1 MPHLTFL
8 SSLPSSTSLFFV
20 GAIEKEQTLFV
31 KRFLDTYLPNIQ
43 YEHIE
48 NFNTWNHHLTNVR
61 DGFFIP
67 APEASLAYQLIVQH
81 IGDIGSMGFEG
92 DFVVGYNT
100 KEYFISLLDAM
111 QSYAAQNEIPQA

>member
-8 SSLPSSTSLFFV
+8 SSLPSSTSLFFI

-31 KRFLDTYLPNIQ
+31 KRFLDAYLPHAQ

-48 NFNTWNHHLTNVR
+48 QFNTLNHHLTNVK
-61 DGFFIP
+61 DGFFIL
-67 APEASLAYQLIVQH
+67 ASEASLAYQLIIQH
-81 IGDIGSMGFEG
+81 IGEIGSLGFDE

-100 KEYFISLLDAM
+100 KEYFINLLDTM
-111 QSYAAQNEIPQA
+111 QSYGAQNETPQA

>member
-8 SSLPSSTSLFFV
+8 SSLPSSTSLFFI
-20 GAIEKEQTLFV
+20 GAIKKEQTLFV
-31 KRFLDTYLPNIQ
+31 KHFLDTYLPDVK
-43 YEHIE
+43 YECIE
-48 NFNTWNHHLTNVR
+48 RFNTLNHHLTNVR
-61 DGFFIP
+61 DGFFIL
-67 APEASLAYQLIVQH
+67 ASEASLAYQLIIHH
-81 IGDIGSMGFEG
+81 IGDIGSLGFEG